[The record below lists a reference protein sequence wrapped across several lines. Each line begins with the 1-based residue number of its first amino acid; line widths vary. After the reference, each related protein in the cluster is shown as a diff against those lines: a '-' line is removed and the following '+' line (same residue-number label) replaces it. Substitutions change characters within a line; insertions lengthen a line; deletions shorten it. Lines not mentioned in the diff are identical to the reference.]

1 VKHVAGRLRAAA
13 RGLVIARSRP
23 AEGEI
28 AVSYGHRRVPAVGDP
43 VEGGMGKIQRL
54 QTAFPNRLR
63 DFNLLYLGSS
73 CLPSDVDAVI
83 ALAMRREA
91 PIVLNQDGVAYP
103 AWAGEAWEEKGRRQR
118 RLLDAATHV
127 LYQSVFCKETA
138 DRFLGPPPRTWE
150 VLHNAVDTTTFRP
163 RPAPPAGPPVV
174 LLAGDQFQT
183 YRIPTALRAIALLPD
198 ARLVI
203 TGSLAGGG
211 AELIDELG
219 LRDRVELVGRYAQR
233 DAPALVARAH
243 VLLHPKVNDPC
254 PNVVL
259 EALACGVPVVYAAS
273 GGTVELVGDGGI
285 GVASET
291 TWERDVPPAPDAL
304 AEAVRAVLDDH
315 DRYREA
321 ARSRSLRFDLAP
333 WLDRHRELFV
343 ELVER

>member
-1 VKHVAGRLRAAA
+1 MRAAA
-13 RGLVIARSRP
+13 RGLLVARSRP
-23 AEGEI
+23 AQEEI
-28 AVSYGHRRVPAVGDP
+28 AVSYGHRRVPAPGDP

-73 CLPSDVDAVI
+73 CLPSDVDAVME
-83 ALAMRREA
+83 LAGRREA
-91 PIVLNQDGVAYP
+91 PIVLNQDGVAYR
-103 AWAGEAWEEKGRRQR
+103 AWAGDAWEEKSRRQR
-118 RLLDAATHV
+118 RILDGATHV
-127 LYQSVFCKETA
+127 VYQSAFCKETA
-138 DRFLGPPPRTWE
+138 DRFLGPPPGSWE
-150 VLHNAVDTTTFRP
+150 VLHNAVDTTAFRP
-163 RPAPPAGPPVV
+163 LPTPPAGPPVI

-183 YRIPTALRAIALLPD
+183 YRIPTALETIALLPD
-198 ARLVI
+198 ARLLI
-203 TGSLAGGG
+203 TGSLIGGG
-211 AELIDELG
+211 AELIDELR

-291 TWERDVPPAPDAL
+291 TWERDVPPAPDEL

-315 DRYREA
+315 AHYRQA
-321 ARSRSLRFDLAP
+321 ARRRSERFDLGP
-333 WLDRHRELFV
+333 WIDRHRELFV
-343 ELVER
+343 ELLER